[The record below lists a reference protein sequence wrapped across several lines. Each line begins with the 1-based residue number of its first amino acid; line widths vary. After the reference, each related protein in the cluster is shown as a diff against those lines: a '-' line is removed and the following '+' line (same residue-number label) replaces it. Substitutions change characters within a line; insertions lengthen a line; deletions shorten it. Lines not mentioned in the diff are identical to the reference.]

1 MNNFP
6 APQDLLVFTAVARF
20 GNFNAA
26 ASELG
31 MSPAF
36 VSKRVRLL
44 ESMLHLKLFH
54 RTTRNVSLSDD
65 GERLLG
71 LATEVLDK
79 LDRLVAESGRGDNTL
94 KGRFRVCSSLGFG
107 RQVVGPIIGELIANF
122 PELHVRFEVL
132 DKLIDP
138 AAEGFDLDLRIG
150 DKIAPHLIARKL
162 ADNERWL
169 VAAPGYLAEQGT
181 PKRLSDLRK
190 HRCIAIKE
198 RDHPVGVWQLINRG
212 KEESISVNDA
222 ISTNNGEVAVDWA
235 LAGCGILLR
244 SAWDI
249 GKHVASGKLQRVLP
263 EYSQPASIYAVYPA
277 ELRDTIKIKT
287 IVDFFRDRIQNTQSS
302 VFALKY
308 VPGE

>member
-1 MNNFP
+1 MNNLP

-20 GNFNAA
+20 GNFNTAA
-26 ASELG
+26 DELG

-36 VSKRVRLL
+36 ISKRVRLL

-54 RTTRNVSLSDD
+54 RTTRSVSLTDD

-79 LDRLVAESGRGDNTL
+79 LDRLVAESGLGENTL
-94 KGRFRVCSSLGFG
+94 KGRFRVCSSFGFG
-107 RQVVGPIIGELIANF
+107 RRVVGPIIGELIASY

-132 DKLIDP
+132 DKVIDP
-138 AAEGFDLDLRIG
+138 VAQGFDLDLRIG
-150 DKIAPHLIARKL
+150 DEIAPHLIARKL

-169 VAAPGYLAEQGT
+169 VAAPSYLEKNGT
-181 PKRLSDLRK
+181 PKRLSELSK

-198 RDHPVGVWQLINRG
+198 RDHPVGVWQMKTRG

-249 GKHVASGKLQRVLP
+249 NTHVSSGKLQRVLP
-263 EYSQPASIYAVYPA
+263 EYCQPASIYAVYPA
-277 ELRDTIKIKT
+277 ELRDTNKIKT
-287 IVDFFRDRIQNTQSS
+287 IVDFIRARI
-302 VFALKY
+302 
-308 VPGE
+308 